1 MSENTNKRSGHLRIL
16 ICYTVI
22 ELALIGQ
29 SLNLGWDMTAVM
41 LLFIG
46 LVVSWM
52 LHITGRLASDLCLW
66 LYFILAML
74 AFFFYGTHE
83 TSIYDLAPTIIII
96 MIMMSDN
103 KSHIFVRLSTITYFF
118 TMIYA
123 LVFVAEDIEFN
134 SLTVTRTIFHFALV
148 CIADWLV
155 GSQQQE
161 RARLQ
166 ETMDDKVVE
175 LEENNHKMENFLVNV
190 SHELRT
196 PINAIMGFTSVIL
209 DKEKDATKR
218 QDVLSIQ
225 KAGHRLFDQIEDI
238 LDYTEIDTGSIKI
251 NHDDYMISS
260 VVNDIVISEQTRE
273 KENPPEIIFDVDPAI
288 PARLVGD
295 ARKIKKIMKH
305 LIDNA
310 VKFTPG
316 GAVLVEISGRKKEY
330 GINLCI
336 DVTDTGVGIKEE
348 NIKKLSSKFYQ
359 QNSERNRSA
368 SGLGLGLSI
377 VYGIVS
383 AMGGFVQIKSTDG
396 EGTVV
401 SVSIPQKVSD
411 ESQSISVDKPDDLCI
426 ACYLKPEKYASAK
439 VFRFYDNMI
448 SHMVQ
453 GLNIPLH
460 RVGSEAELERVLSKY
475 RVTHL
480 FTAKEEYLDRPSYYE
495 GLCNEISV
503 IAVTDD
509 VNALQ
514 KNSRV
519 IPLKKPFYFLPIIDI
534 LNKNNASHSDL
545 FDTRRIIC
553 PGVKALI
560 VDDEPMNLMVA
571 DEILK
576 GYQMQVKT
584 ASSGQKAVDI
594 CLEEDFDII
603 FLDHMMPGMDGIET
617 LKLLRRNDEEKKRGS
632 RNRLTIIA
640 FTANAVSGAREMFL
654 SEGFDEFISKPIE
667 MIELNRVLKK
677 VLPRSAIKYLSEDEP
692 LPEETA
698 QTPETPKTEEAP
710 SEILTDEAN
719 QKGNAAEPEDELA
732 PLERAGIHTQ
742 PGIAYS
748 MGDVEFYKKIL
759 TSFAEDAPLKKAD
772 MQGFLQN
779 ADWGNYQILVH
790 ALKST
795 AKMIGADELSG
806 MAKASEDAAKASD
819 GEYIIAHDDELMAKY
834 DKTVQAISD
843 ALGLEANSS
852 NAENTDA
859 SEEASTTDSSA
870 EISADDFK
878 NRLSE
883 LRDCLDTFEADRA
896 ESIISEIKSFSYDGR
911 QIGEILSEIIDDVDN
926 FDLSAASE

>member
-1 MSENTNKRSGHLRIL
+1 MEA
-16 ICYTVI
+16 
-22 ELALIGQ
+22 ALIME
-29 SLNLGWDMTAVM
+29 SILLDWDKAAVM
-41 LLFIG
+41 LLLLG
-46 LVVSWM
+46 LVVSWA
-52 LHITGRLASDLCLW
+52 LHITGRLEPDLSLW

-74 AFFFYGTHE
+74 AFFYYGTHE
-83 TSIYDLAPTIIII
+83 TSMYDLAPTIIAYILLV
-96 MIMMSDN
+96 SGTN
-103 KSHIFVRLSTITYFF
+103 NRLLPRLCTVTYFF

-123 LVFVAEDIEFN
+123 LVFVAENIELT
-134 SLTVTRTIFHFALV
+134 SLTVTRIGLHFGLV

-155 GSQQQE
+155 MSQQQE
-161 RARLQ
+161 RAALQ
-166 ETMDDKVVE
+166 DEMDDKISE
-175 LEENNHKMENFLVNV
+175 LAENNHKMENFLVNV

-209 DKEKDATKR
+209 DKEKDAAKR

-260 VVNDIVISEQTRE
+260 VVNDIVIGEQTRE
-273 KENPPEIIFDVDPAI
+273 HENTPEIIFDVDPAI

-295 ARKIKKIMKH
+295 ARKVKKIIKH

-310 VKFTPG
+310 VKFTPH

-359 QNSERNRSA
+359 QNGERNRSA

-377 VYGIVS
+377 VYGIVG
-383 AMGGFVQIKSTDG
+383 AMGGFVRITSKEG

-401 SVSIPQKVSD
+401 SVSIPQRVADDSK
-411 ESQSISVDKPDDLCI
+411 SISVENADNLCI
-426 ACYLKPEKYASAK
+426 ACYLKPEKYASTK

-448 SHMVQ
+448 SHMAQ
-453 GLNIPLH
+453 GLNIPL
-460 RVGSEAELERVLSKY
+460 RRAGSEAELERVLSKY
-475 RVTHL
+475 HISHL
-480 FTAKEEYLDRPSYYE
+480 FIGKEEYADRSSYYE
-495 GLCNEISV
+495 GLCDEISV
-503 IAVTDD
+503 IMVTDD
-509 VNALQ
+509 IDALQ

-519 IPLKKPFYFLPIIDI
+519 TPLKKPFYFLPIIDI
-534 LNKNNASHSDL
+534 LNKNSALHSDL
-545 FDTRRIIC
+545 FDTRKILC
-553 PGVKALI
+553 PGIKALI

-594 CLEEDFDII
+594 CMDEDFDII
-603 FLDHMMPGMDGIET
+603 FLDHMMPGMDGVQT
-617 LKLLRRNDEEKKRGS
+617 LKLLRRNDEEKNHGS
-632 RNRLTIIA
+632 RNRLIIIA

-677 VLPRSAIKYLSEDEP
+677 VLPRNAIKYLSEDEP
-692 LPEETA
+692 LPDETP
-698 QTPETPKTEEAP
+698 QTPNVEDAPAEAPTDENEKTEKAETDEAP
-710 SEILTDEAN
+710 SS
-719 QKGNAAEPEDELA
+719 EDELA
-732 PLERAGIHTQ
+732 ILERAGIHTQ

-748 MGDVEFYKKIL
+748 MGDVEFYKKII
-759 TSFAEDAPLKKAD
+759 TSFAEDEPQKKAD

-806 MAKASEDAAKASD
+806 MAKASEDAAKALD
-819 GEYIIAHDDELMAKY
+819 GEYIIAHDGELMEKY
-834 DKTVQAISD
+834 HKTAQAISD
-843 ALGLEANSS
+843 ALHLEINS
-852 NAENTDA
+852 NN
-859 SEEASTTDSSA
+859 SEETAAVASD

-878 NRLSE
+878 KHLLE
-883 LRDCLDTFEADRA
+883 LKDCLDTFEADRA
-896 ESIISEIKSFSYDGR
+896 ESIISEIKDFAYNG
-911 QIGEILSEIIDDVDN
+911 QQVGEALSEIIDDVDS
-926 FDLSAASE
+926 FDLSAAAEKAQAIIDTLEGGDK